1 MGCPCMELQIA
12 PAVAEVVALCVGA
25 IEAQEKKGFLHHL
38 LRLEVYAQ
46 LGVFPGHI
54 LGFK

>member
-1 MGCPCMELQIA
+1 MELQIA